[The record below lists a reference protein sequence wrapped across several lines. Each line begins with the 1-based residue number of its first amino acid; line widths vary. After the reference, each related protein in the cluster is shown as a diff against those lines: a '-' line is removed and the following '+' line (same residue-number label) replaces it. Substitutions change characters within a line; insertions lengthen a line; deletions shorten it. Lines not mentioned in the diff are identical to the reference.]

1 MRYRA
6 HVVASVVTVA
16 AMAAL
21 AAIALTRLPPGTQLP
36 THWGADGRADRF
48 SDAGF
53 ALFMPVVLAAALSA
67 LMAALPSLEP
77 LQQKMEA
84 SAPLY
89 RTAWGGLL
97 AVMAFVELMVAA
109 PAFGF
114 HVAGTGMLAVIGLL
128 FVVLGNALPKSRPGF
143 FVGIRT
149 PWTLTDPENWIATH
163 RYGARIMI
171 AGGAALMALALLPLD
186 DEARASMV
194 IAPVLV
200 VATTPLIYSYFL
212 WRRAGRA

>member
-6 HVVASVVTVA
+6 HVIASIVIVAG
-16 AMAAL
+16 L
-21 AAIALTRLPPGTQLP
+21 AAIAAVALYRLPPGTQLP
-36 THWGADGRADRF
+36 THWGADGHPDRF

-53 ALFMPVVLAAALSA
+53 ALFMPVVLASALSA
-67 LMAALPSLEP
+67 LMAALPALEP
-77 LQQKMEA
+77 LQQRMEA

-97 AVMAFVELMVAA
+97 AVMVFVELTVAA
-109 PAFGF
+109 PAFGYA
-114 HVAGTGMLAVIGLL
+114 VAGTGILAVIGLL
-128 FVVLGNALPKSRPGF
+128 FIVLGNALPKSRPGF

-171 AGGAALMALALLPLD
+171 GGGVALMALALLPLD
-186 DEARASMV
+186 DDARASLV
-194 IAPVLV
+194 IATVLV
-200 VATTPLIYSYFL
+200 VAATPVIYSYFI
-212 WRRAGRA
+212 WRRAARA